1 MKRNIEHYD
10 ELRIPKEDTCYVRI
24 YPDPILIK
32 KATPVESIDGKIKA
46 LIDKMAEVMYA
57 YKGVGLAA
65 PQVGI
70 SGRIIIADFGQGLRA
85 LINPEIVGE
94 GETVM
99 EEGCLSLPTIEV
111 PVKRMK
117 KVFVKGRDLQ
127 GKEVSLELFGFP
139 GRVYQ
144 HEIDHLNG
152 ILIIHHISRLK
163 RELLIKRMIKDLKL
177 PQKKSS
183 IL

>member
-1 MKRNIEHYD
+1 MKRNTDHYG
-10 ELRIPKEDTCYVRI
+10 ELRIPKEDTGYVRI

-32 KATPVESIDGKIKA
+32 KAAPVEHIDGKIKA

-70 SGRIIIADFGQGLRA
+70 SERIIIADIGEGLRA
-85 LINPEIVGE
+85 LINPEIVEGE
-94 GETVM
+94 GESIL
-99 EEGCLSLPTIEV
+99 EEGCLSLPDIELA
-111 PVKRMK
+111 VKRK
-117 KVFVKGRDLQ
+117 QKILVRGWGVD
-127 GKEVSLELFGFP
+127 GKEVNDEVLDFL

-163 RELLIKRMIKDLKL
+163 RELLVKKMFKKRKGL
-177 PQKKSS
+177 
-183 IL
+183 